1 MRALR
6 QQTTS
11 LLNGHNI
18 PDNLKNE
25 LSDYL
30 QKFQLLN
37 EEITATNQVT
47 GKLGNNAA
55 LHKFETKWSQSLETA
70 NKSTIASSKA
80 VETLRLQVMKFASS
94 NPKAAQAYAG
104 QIETILNKTSDA
116 AKVSSQQLKS
126 FQSQFANIKTSAE
139 SAGLMCATALRTLA
153 KNYLKYGSWNFITS
167 SMNKAIATVQDMIS
181 IVTELD
187 TAMVELKKV
196 TDSTDSTYDKY
207 LTTATGK
214 AKELGT
220 TISDF
225 VTSTADFARMGY
237 DIPDSTQLAEV
248 ATIYANVGDD
258 LDGIGEA
265 SSDIISILKAFNMEA
280 SSAQS
285 IVDKLNEVSKN
296 ILLKGIEIYLKK
308 NSYIG

>member
-1 MRALR
+1 
-6 QQTTS
+6 
-11 LLNGHNI
+11 
-18 PDNLKNE
+18 
-25 LSDYL
+25 
-30 QKFQLLN
+30 
-37 EEITATNQVT
+37 
-47 GKLGNNAA
+47 
-55 LHKFETKWSQSLETA
+55 
-70 NKSTIASSKA
+70 
-80 VETLRLQVMKFASS
+80 MKFASS

-139 SAGLMCATALRTLA
+139 SAGLMGATALRTLA

-167 SMNKAIATVQDMIS
+167 SMNKAIATVQDMIH

-237 DIPDSTQLAEV
+237 NIPDATQLAEV

-258 LDGIGEA
+258 LDGVGEA
-265 SSDIISILKAFNMEA
+265 SSDIISILKLLIWKLHRHKAL
-280 SSAQS
+280 S
-285 IVDKLNEVSKN
+285 INLMR
-296 ILLKGIEIYLKK
+296 
-308 NSYIG
+308 